1 MTVMEGM
8 MRLVLAF
15 VLGGLIG
22 WERENTNRPAG
33 FRTHII
39 VATSACLA
47 MLVNYQIFYEFVGK
61 TNMDPGRMGSYVIS
75 GIGFLGA
82 GTIIREGASVKGLT
96 TAASLWASAM
106 LGLACGAGLYEISVL
121 VTVIIIFTLLVM
133 NKVEHRVTKKRKKKK
148 SKKVK
153 QKKEIPADVQLNDEP
168 EVLYKELIKHLL
180 EDDNVEITIR
190 KSDDEYVLK
199 RKA

>member
-1 MTVMEGM
+1 MDILESIS
-8 MRLVLAF
+8 RIALAF

-47 MLVNYQIFYEFVGK
+47 MLVNYEIFYELVGK

-121 VTVIIIFTLLVM
+121 VTMLVIFTLLVM
-133 NKVEHRVTKKRKKKK
+133 NKIEHKVTKKRRKKKNK
-148 SKKVK
+148 NK
-153 QKKEIPADVQLNDEP
+153 QVTQPAVENNEALYAELLKQLLSE
-168 EVLYKELIKHLL
+168 ET
-180 EDDNVEITIR
+180 VEITIK
-190 KSDDEYVLK
+190 KSDDEYVL
-199 RKA
+199 RKKA